1 MTLRIPEIVLLTS
14 VITLV
19 SGAGPAM
26 GLEPLVPG
34 SYFAEN
40 NSSQAAS
47 TSENAAQWSASS
59 APLISFS
66 DEPPL
71 DLRTARQPLDSES
84 YSISAYGEDT
94 VSGIAVFTPRFS
106 GLQGSVGYRPDALG
120 REETAELGVNWTLDL
135 SPATRITAAS
145 SFAVDSGDFGIGASY
160 AQGPWELQ
168 LTYGSGE
175 GESENEEIES
185 LALSAGYS
193 LGPGISFTGIL
204 GAADR
209 TNAAEEN
216 NRANDADND
225 DFWVVTGF
233 KIRF

>member
-1 MTLRIPEIVLLTS
+1 MTYRNPGILLLAGVL
-14 VITLV
+14 TLS
-19 SGAGPAM
+19 SGGASAM
-26 GLEPLVPG
+26 DLKPLVPG

-40 NSSQAAS
+40 ALSGQDAAPS
-47 TSENAAQWSASS
+47 GALQWSAQS
-59 APLISFS
+59 APLLSFS
-66 DEPPL
+66 DNPPL
-71 DLRTARQPLDSES
+71 DLRASRQPVDSQS
-84 YSISAYGEDT
+84 YSISAYGNEG
-94 VSGIAVFTPRFS
+94 VSGIAVFTPRFA
-106 GLQGSVGYRPDALG
+106 GLQGSVGYRPDSFD
-120 REETAELGVNWTLDL
+120 REESAELGINWTLDL

-145 SFAVDSGDFGIGASY
+145 SFAPDSGEFDIGARY

-216 NRANDADND
+216 NRANDTDND